1 MTTNSG
7 NLTLSEKRELER
19 LLKCEREHKRQ
30 KIVMV
35 LMDKR
40 MIIEKPYENE
50 ISALE
55 AKQIEAV
62 KAAGY
67 SKIRERG
74 CFDTHPE
81 IDAFDAETNT
91 LLKALWE
98 RSS

>member
-30 KIVMV
+30 KIFMS
-35 LMDKR
+35 LMAKCGVIKKPFDDK
-40 MIIEKPYENE
+40 IE
-50 ISALE
+50 ALE
-55 AKQIEAV
+55 AERIEAV
-62 KAAGY
+62 KSAGY

-74 CFDTHPE
+74 CYDTHADL
-81 IDAFDAETNT
+81 DAFDAETNT